1 MYNLQLQ
8 MLFLLGEGVVIGI
21 QHFCKRVLCIKH
33 TDCMQRGRNKT
44 DSSSAN
50 KVQNYT
56 FTFGK
61 ITYCFVALLAS
72 V

>member
-1 MYNLQLQ
+1 
-8 MLFLLGEGVVIGI
+8 
-21 QHFCKRVLCIKH
+21 
-33 TDCMQRGRNKT
+33 MQRGRNKT

-72 V
+72 I

>member
-1 MYNLQLQ
+1 MADLVKQELESKE
-8 MLFLLGEGVVIGI
+8 MLAL
-21 QHFCKRVLCIKH
+21 
-33 TDCMQRGRNKT
+33 D
-44 DSSSAN
+44 